1 MNQASS
7 SPRFTISTNHFDVG
21 FFFLTTAMHR
31 KLGMTHLTH
40 HPFHFDVRFR
50 RRRHILT
57 ISRYIVENLA
67 IE

>member
-1 MNQASS
+1 
-7 SPRFTISTNHFDVG
+7 
-21 FFFLTTAMHR
+21 MHR